1 MDARFVVLFLQAID
15 LVHCDGFLTYVNV
28 VVPVVVGG
36 RVSLVV
42 KLEKKTFCFDREKKH
57 S

>member
-1 MDARFVVLFLQAID
+1 M
-15 LVHCDGFLTYVNV
+15 HCDGFLTYVNV

-42 KLEKKTFCFDREKKH
+42 KLEKKHFVLIEKKNTN